1 MGESQRQ
8 ARGGVRRGVLR
19 VGKTNPEESAVPIT
33 VTFDIHNPAPHELN
47 RIRGF
52 FERLGWEHLGNTA
65 YRYPKLHGQHPTEDW
80 FNHVIPALMMLRA
93 FARYAAAGGRN
104 LDKFSIDVQSS
115 TGFNPITN
123 VGTLP
128 LPAAQITY
136 SQPSKSGRN
145 FARQRLEAWI
155 DGITW
160 PYQQPPAG
168 TAGT

>member
-1 MGESQRQ
+1 
-8 ARGGVRRGVLR
+8 
-19 VGKTNPEESAVPIT
+19 VGSDGLDGAEAGIKESAVPIT
-33 VTFDIHNPAPHELN
+33 VTFDIHQPTPQELN

-80 FNHVIPALMMLRA
+80 FNHVLPALMLLRA
-93 FARYAAAGGRN
+93 FARHAAATGRN
-104 LDKFSIDVQSS
+104 IRKFSIDVQSS
-115 TGFNPITN
+115 TGFNPVTN

-136 SQPSKSGRN
+136 SQPSRSGRSV
-145 FARQRLEAWI
+145 AQRRLEDWL

-160 PYQQPPAG
+160 PY
-168 TAGT
+168 